1 MPPTIYRSRFPD
13 FEPIDLDVVTYVFSN
28 PQNTPENRPLYIDA
42 VTKATRTF
50 GEVKK
55 KTKSLSHGLR
65 KLGVKP
71 KDVVA
76 FISPNSIDYAIICYA
91 VLGAGATIS
100 PASVAYT
107 PLELQ
112 GQLETSEAKVVIAH
126 SSVIDVVEKAVKFDK
141 TIQILQA
148 DGDVDKHGQPT
159 AESLASTC
167 PATEL
172 ISISPDEAG
181 DRVAFMCFSSG
192 TTGRAKGVMTTHR
205 NMVSNLQQW
214 MVHFLEKMDN
224 DSKLVTFLPFSHIY
238 GLTSHICVNVFLGT
252 SLVVLPRF
260 DLPLYLECLHKY
272 RPEWV
277 FVVPPIMLLLAKHP
291 LVEKYDLSS
300 LRRFMSAAAPLSPEL
315 RQDVEDRFKKLYGT
329 TVYGLQAWGLTE
341 TSPLA
346 TLVPSS
352 RPDKRNTVGNIT
364 PGMEFRVV
372 DPDTSEDVD
381 VAADGSTS
389 KAGELWCR
397 GPNVTKGYFRNA
409 EATKEGFAQDPQG
422 NSWFRTGDIGT
433 IDNEGFVT
441 IVDRI
446 KEMIKYKGM
455 QVIPSELEGKL
466 LAHPDVE
473 DACVVGQ
480 WVEEQ
485 ATELPHGF
493 VVIKQSAKPRGEEAI
508 VTEIHAWL
516 NPQIANHKRLRGG
529 ITIIDAVPKSTSGKI
544 LRRQLKETLNVKRQK
559 QGSKL

>member
-1 MPPTIYRSRFPD
+1 MPARIYRSRFPD
-13 FEPIDLDVVTYVFSN
+13 INPIDIDVVTFVFSN
-28 PQNTPENRPLYIDA
+28 PENTPDARPLYIDA
-42 VTKATRTF
+42 ITKASRTF
-50 GEVKK
+50 GDVKK
-55 KTKSLSHGLR
+55 RTKSLSHGLR

-76 FISPNSIDYAIICYA
+76 FISPNSIDYAITCYA
-91 VLGAGATIS
+91 VLGAGATVS
-100 PASVAYT
+100 PASAAYT

-112 GQLETSEAKVVIAH
+112 GQLETSGAKLVITH
-126 SSVIDVVEKAVKFDK
+126 SSVIDVVEKAIKFDK
-141 TIQILQA
+141 SIRILQA
-148 DGDVDKHGQPT
+148 DGDSDKHGQPT

-205 NMVSNLQQW
+205 NMVANLQQW
-214 MVHFLEKMDN
+214 LIHWPQKSDDE
-224 DSKLVTFLPFSHIY
+224 SKIVTFLPFSHIY
-238 GLTSHICVNVFLGT
+238 GLTTHVCVNVLLGT
-252 SLVVLPRF
+252 SLILLPRF
-260 DLPLYLECLHKY
+260 ELPLYLECLHKY

-277 FVVPPIMLLLAKHP
+277 PVVPPIMLLLAKHP

-300 LRRFMSAAAPLSPEL
+300 IRRFMSAAAPLSPEL
-315 RQDVEDRFKKLYGT
+315 RQDVENRFKKLYGT
-329 TVYGLQAWGLTE
+329 TVHGLQAWGLTE

-346 TLVPSS
+346 TLVPPS
-352 RPDKRNTVGNIT
+352 RADKRHTVGNIT

-372 DPDTSEDVD
+372 DPDTAEDVD
-381 VAADGSTS
+381 VEADGSTS
-389 KAGELWCR
+389 RAGELWCR

-409 EATKEGFAQDPQG
+409 EATKDGFAQDQQG
-422 NSWFRTGDIGT
+422 NLWFRTGDIGV

-466 LAHPDVE
+466 LAHPYVE
-473 DACVVGQ
+473 DSCVVGR

-485 ATELPHGF
+485 ATELPHAF
-493 VVIKQSAKPRGEEAI
+493 IVVKQDAKSKGEKAI
-508 VTEIHAWL
+508 VAEIHAWL

-529 ITIIDAVPKSTSGKI
+529 ITIIDVVPKSTSGKI
-544 LRRQLKETLNVKRQK
+544 LRRQLKETFNVKRQQ
-559 QGSKL
+559 QGSRL